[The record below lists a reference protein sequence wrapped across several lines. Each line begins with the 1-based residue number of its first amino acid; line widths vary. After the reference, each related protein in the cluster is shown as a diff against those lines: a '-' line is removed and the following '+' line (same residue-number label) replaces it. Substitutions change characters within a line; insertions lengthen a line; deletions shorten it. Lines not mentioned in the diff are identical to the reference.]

1 MTDQSAKPS
10 RHHVWRISKR
20 TLSKSW
26 DDSIFSESAQAG
38 FWSVLSLPPLLL
50 GMLGSLAYIAPMFGP
65 DTLPTIENQL
75 INFAN
80 SFFSKNVVNE
90 IIQPTVRDI
99 VAGARGEVVSF
110 GFVISLWAGSS
121 AISAFVDSVVEAHDQ
136 TPLRH
141 PVRQRLF
148 ALGLYV
154 VMLVFVI
161 ASAPFV
167 ALGPRKISSYL
178 PDSGDNVLHYGYYP
192 ALAVTLVLAVT
203 ILYRVSLP
211 KPLPTHRLLWGA
223 ILAAAVFVVAA
234 MCLRF
239 YLTWITSTG
248 YTYGALATPIAF
260 LLFAF
265 FLGFAIM
272 IGAELNAAIE
282 EEFPAPAPHA
292 EQVRTWLRRKAKS
305 RGDNDNKDEAP
316 EDQPQ
321 PAPGETAE
329 PAPVSPS

>member
-1 MTDQSAKPS
+1 
-10 RHHVWRISKR
+10 
-20 TLSKSW
+20 LSKSW

-50 GMLGSLAYIAPMFGP
+50 GMLGSLAYIAPLFGP
-65 DTLPTIENQL
+65 DTLPTIQNQL

-90 IIQPTVRDI
+90 IIEPTVHDI
-99 VAGARGEVVSF
+99 VQGARGEVVSL

-141 PVRQRLF
+141 PVRQRFF

-161 ASAPFV
+161 AAAPFV

-178 PDSGDNVLHYGYYP
+178 PDSWDNILQYGYYP
-192 ALAVTLVLAVT
+192 TLALALVLAVT
-203 ILYRVSLP
+203 VLYRVSLP
-211 KPLPTHRLLWGA
+211 KPLPTHRLVWGA
-223 ILAAAVFVVAA
+223 VLAATVFVIAA
-234 MCLRF
+234 MGLRF

-282 EEFPAPAPHA
+282 EEWPAPTPHA
-292 EQVRTWLRRKAKS
+292 DRVRMWLQRKAKS
-305 RGDNDNKDEAP
+305 LGDKDVDKDVDNGEPA
-316 EDQPQ
+316 PQ
-321 PAPGETAE
+321 PEE
-329 PAPVSPS
+329 PEAKAPVSPS